1 MHILST
7 ERLFLREFTLQDS
20 EFLLKLL
27 NSEGW
32 LKFIGDR
39 NVKTVPAAEKYLED
53 RIIHFYK
60 TLGFGFYLVSLK
72 DEAPIGLCGLIKRD
86 TLDDVDIGFAFL
98 PEYSNKGYAF
108 EAASATM
115 AFAVDTLKLKRIV
128 AITVKENISSIQ
140 LLKKIGL
147 KEEGTVMQEEE
158 ELLLFATNY

>member
-7 ERLFLREFTLQDS
+7 ERLFLREFTFQDS
-20 EFLLKLL
+20 PFFIELV

-39 NVKTVPAAEKYLED
+39 NVKTIQDAEKYLEE

-60 TLGFGFYLVSLK
+60 ALGFGFYLVTLK
-72 DEAPIGLCGLIKRD
+72 DKTPIGLCGLIKRD
-86 TLDDVDIGFAFL
+86 SLDDVDIGFAFL
-98 PEYSNKGYAF
+98 PQYIGKGYGF

-115 AFAVDTLKLKRIV
+115 EFARKTLKLKRVV
-128 AITVKENISSIQ
+128 AITVKENISSIE

-147 KEEGTVMQEEE
+147 TEEGPIMQGNE
-158 ELLLFATNY
+158 ELMLFAANF